1 LFAVSRPINEQVAT
15 GDASNIQGITI
26 MTILSALIQ
35 TYMAWKRFRAEQ
47 QHPVEQ

>member
-1 LFAVSRPINEQVAT
+1 M
-15 GDASNIQGITI
+15 TI

-35 TYMAWKRFRAEQ
+35 TYMAWKRSRAA